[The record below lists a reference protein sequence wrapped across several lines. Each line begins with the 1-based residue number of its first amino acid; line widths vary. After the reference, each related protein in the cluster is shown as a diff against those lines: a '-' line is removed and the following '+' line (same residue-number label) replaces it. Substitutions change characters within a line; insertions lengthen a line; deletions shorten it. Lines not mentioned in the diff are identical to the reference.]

1 MGHLEI
7 CKLLK
12 EYGSDHDHV
21 DEYLQSPI
29 YYAIKSNRQDV
40 LEWLL

>member
-1 MGHLEI
+1 MPVNEYDTYGQNPIFYSVNMGHLEI

-21 DEYLQSPI
+21 DEYL
-29 YYAIKSNRQDV
+29 
-40 LEWLL
+40 